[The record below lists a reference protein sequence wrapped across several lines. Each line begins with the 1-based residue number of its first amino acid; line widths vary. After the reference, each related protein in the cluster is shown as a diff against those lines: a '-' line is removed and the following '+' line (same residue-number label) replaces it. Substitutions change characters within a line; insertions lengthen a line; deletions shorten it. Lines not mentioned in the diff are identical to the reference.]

1 MNATIIKIL
10 YNRKKL
16 TSKQVW
22 QYVDNGTITEIEAI
36 RICGARPED
45 N

>member
-1 MNATIIKIL
+1 MDATTIKIL

-22 QYVDNGTITEIEAI
+22 QYVDNDTITAAEAVK
-36 RICGARPED
+36 ICGARP
-45 N
+45 NN